1 MEIEY
6 YQNKIVFLEVI
17 DTGACFRWNSQLFI
31 KTSRC
36 IDDETILC
44 VRLTDGYAM
53 DFNICDEVELV
64 SNIKIVVGG

>member
-17 DTGACFRWNSQLFI
+17 DTGACFKWNSQLFI

-36 IDDETILC
+36 DDETILC
-44 VRLTDGYAM
+44 VRLIDGCAM